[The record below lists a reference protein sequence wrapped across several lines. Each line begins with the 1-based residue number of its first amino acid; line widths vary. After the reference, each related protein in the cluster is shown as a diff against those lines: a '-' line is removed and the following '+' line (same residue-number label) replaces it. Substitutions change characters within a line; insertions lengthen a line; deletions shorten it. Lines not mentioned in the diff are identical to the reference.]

1 MKKYLEIFFTFFKI
15 GAFTLGGGYA
25 MIPLIEKEVVNN
37 KNWID
42 QEEFLDMLTLAQ
54 SSPGPIAVNVA
65 VYVGYKVGKIKG
77 CISTVLGSIMPS
89 FLIILAIASIFTN
102 FQNNLYVQK
111 AFKGIRPAVVSL
123 IAVPVINMIK
133 KASSPKPYIVIAFI
147 VMILVSIFN
156 ITPIIVIIIAAIVG
170 ITYFKFTEVNEK

>member
-25 MIPLIEKEVVNN
+25 MIPLIEKEVVTN
-37 KNWID
+37 KKWID

-65 VYVGYKVGKIKG
+65 VYIGYKVGKAKG

-89 FLIILAIASIFTN
+89 FLIILAIAAIFTN

-111 AFKGIRPAVVSL
+111 AFKGIRPAIVSL

-133 KASSPKPYIVIAFI
+133 KSSSPKSYIVIAFI

-170 ITYFKFTEVNEK
+170 ITYFKFTEVKEK